1 LSTTTPANTTRTPT
15 HASTTR
21 TPTHAS
27 TTRTPTHAST
37 AVPARTTVPAAPT
50 SDGTPTAASAADTAQ
65 TASRASAAA
74 SAGTGRSGA
83 PAADGTAAAAS
94 AADTAQSASRASAAA
109 LAGTGRSGAPAADGT
124 PTAASAADTAQTASR
139 GSAAA
144 SAGTTVSGA
153 PAADGTAA
161 AASAAGIAPAAGR
174 GSVAV
179 PDGAVGSSRVGGA
192 GFPGGPVAGPPS
204 PPVLPPG
211 VPGAAVRP
219 RRADAPHAVI
229 GAEVWHTEWARPLL
243 ERLDVRTVIA
253 DERLPCER
261 VLDTLAAQS
270 VAFVCEE
277 LPVSG
282 LAAMTWAARRTEVLR
297 RDDPLLGVVFMVEDH
312 RALDPRALGP
322 LVRTLSP
329 GDTDLPHFLAEV
341 QRVRHEYHWELRNRR
356 PGGRPAGAA
365 TAPPARW
372 TGTVPNFNVKHPSML
387 LPYALLSAR
396 TGRDVYCE
404 ISPQEALLFVAD
416 SGGRGPAPAVAEVF
430 RTLRQDVDRLNTAL
444 GSRLRLHLDHA
455 DDYEVVEAACEAGF
469 DSVMVDGS
477 GRTLHQNVLFT
488 NAATELA
495 RRYGVLVE
503 GEIGSIDGAGLR
515 KWNKTTLSDFTR
527 FVENTDL
534 DLVGAHVGQFHSFD
548 YGFATTRRSLAEV
561 GLLDDRAT
569 GDDLHAF
576 AEACTRVEKDLT
588 DAGLPG
594 YSAEHRLV
602 AELARRAT
610 TQGDGS
616 QAGSQAGPRLD
627 AVFREARTRVP
638 VFQRPLL
645 DALEKEWLEQR
656 LAKARRKT
664 ELWDEVFAT
673 EPAREHRYAAID
685 HGLVQALT
693 GVLEGTGR
701 ALVVHGGSSLS
712 RVDLASLP
720 AHGVARVNFGSGV
733 YADYLEALR
742 AHLPMDLA
750 AHLNSPMGEGT
761 WKHVRRMSYLAEA
774 TRDWRSWTDAPPSFV
789 DTFVSRLERC
799 YAAPLRGRTPAQAQG
814 GRS

>member
-1 LSTTTPANTTRTPT
+1 AGTAGAEP
-15 HASTTR
+15 
-21 TPTHAS
+21 
-27 TTRTPTHAST
+27 HAST
-37 AVPARTTVPAAPT
+37 ATSASTAAPA
-50 SDGTPTAASAADTAQ
+50 GTAGAEPH
-65 TASRASAAA
+65 ASAAA
-74 SAGTGRSGA
+74 SASTAVSAATA
-83 PAADGTAAAAS
+83 PASTAIPAIPAD
-94 AADTAQSASRASAAA
+94 AAA
-109 LAGTGRSGAPAADGT
+109 L
-124 PTAASAADTAQTASR
+124 
-139 GSAAA
+139 GS
-144 SAGTTVSGA
+144 
-153 PAADGTAA
+153 P
-161 AASAAGIAPAAGR
+161 
-174 GSVAV
+174 
-179 PDGAVGSSRVGGA
+179 
-192 GFPGGPVAGPPS
+192 AGPITRLGPR
-204 PPVLPPG
+204 PPLPYG

-219 RRADAPHAVI
+219 RRSAAPHAVI
-229 GAEVWHTEWARPLL
+229 SAEVWHTEWARPLL
-243 ERLDVRTVIA
+243 ERLGLRTVIA
-253 DERLPCER
+253 DERLSCER

-270 VAFVCEE
+270 VAFVCEG

-282 LAAMTWAARRTEVLR
+282 LAAVTWAARRTEALR

-329 GDTDLPHFLAEV
+329 GDTDLPDFLAEV
-341 QRVRHEYHWELRNRR
+341 QRVRHEYHWEVRNRR
-356 PGGRPAGAA
+356 PGKPSAGE
-365 TAPPARW
+365 TAPPPARW

-387 LPYALLSAR
+387 LPYAMLSAR
-396 TGRDVYCE
+396 TRRDVYCE

-416 SGGRGPAPAVAEVF
+416 SVGRGPVEAVAEVF
-430 RTLRQDVDRLNTAL
+430 RTLRQDVDRLNTEL

-455 DDYEVVEAACEAGF
+455 DDYEVIQAACEAGV

-488 NAATELA
+488 NAATQLA

-515 KWNKTTLSDFTR
+515 KWNKTTTSDFTR

-548 YGFATTRRSLAEV
+548 YGFAATRRSLAQV

-576 AEACTRVEKDLT
+576 AEACARVEQDLT

-602 AELARRAT
+602 AALARRAT
-610 TQGDGS
+610 TQGDGTD
-616 QAGSQAGPRLD
+616 AGPRLD

-645 DALEKEWLEQR
+645 DALEKEWLERR

-673 EPAREHRYAAID
+673 EPVREHRYAAID

-693 GVLEGTGR
+693 SVLEGTGR

-742 AHLPMDLA
+742 AHLPVDLTGG
-750 AHLNSPMGEGT
+750 LNSPTGQGT

-774 TRDWRSWTDAPPSFV
+774 TRDWQSWTDAPPSFV

-799 YAAPLRGRTPAQAQG
+799 YAAPLRGRTPAQARG

>member
-1 LSTTTPANTTRTPT
+1 MSVTSTRDKGRTRTLIP
-15 HASTTR
+15 
-21 TPTHAS
+21 
-27 TTRTPTHAST
+27 
-37 AVPARTTVPAAPT
+37 
-50 SDGTPTAASAADTAQ
+50 Q
-65 TASRASAAA
+65 
-74 SAGTGRSGA
+74 
-83 PAADGTAAAAS
+83 
-94 AADTAQSASRASAAA
+94 
-109 LAGTGRSGAPAADGT
+109 
-124 PTAASAADTAQTASR
+124 
-139 GSAAA
+139 
-144 SAGTTVSGA
+144 
-153 PAADGTAA
+153 
-161 AASAAGIAPAAGR
+161 
-174 GSVAV
+174 
-179 PDGAVGSSRVGGA
+179 
-192 GFPGGPVAGPPS
+192 PP
-204 PPVLPPG
+204 LPPG
-211 VPGAAVRP
+211 VPGVLSAAVRP
-219 RRADAPHAVI
+219 RRNDVPHAVI
-229 GAEVWHTEWARPLL
+229 SAEVWHTEWARDLV
-243 ERLDVRTVIA
+243 ERLALRTVIA
-253 DERLPCER
+253 DERLSCER

-282 LAAMTWAARRTEVLR
+282 LAAMTWAARRTEALR
-297 RDDPLLGVVFMVEDH
+297 RDDPLLGVVFMVEDP

-329 GDTDLPHFLAEV
+329 GDTDLPGFLAEV
-341 QRVRHEYHWELRNRR
+341 QRVRREFHWEARNRR
-356 PGGRPAGAA
+356 PASRPAGEAA
-365 TAPPARW
+365 ARPARW
-372 TGTVPNFNVKHPSML
+372 AGTVPNFNVKHPSML

-396 TGRDVYCE
+396 TRREVYCE
-404 ISPQEALLFVAD
+404 VSPQEALLFVAD
-416 SGGRGPAPAVAEVF
+416 SVGRGPAAAVAEVF
-430 RTLRQDVDRLNTAL
+430 RTLRQDVDRLNSAL

-455 DDYEVVEAACEAGF
+455 DDYEVVQAACEAGF

-515 KWNKTTLSDFTR
+515 KWNKTTPGDFTR
-527 FVENTDL
+527 FAEDTDL
-534 DLVGAHVGQFHSFD
+534 DLIGAHVGQFHSFD
-548 YGFATTRRSLAEV
+548 YGFAATRRSLAEV

-576 AEACTRVEKDLT
+576 TEACASVEKELN

-594 YSAEHRLV
+594 YSAEHRLL
-602 AELARRAT
+602 AALARRAT
-610 TQGDGS
+610 TEGD
-616 QAGSQAGPRLD
+616 GPRLD
-627 AVFREARTRVP
+627 AVFQEMRARVP
-638 VFQRPLL
+638 VYQRPLL
-645 DALEKEWLEQR
+645 DALEKEWLERR

-685 HGLVQALT
+685 HGLVQTLT
-693 GVLEGTGR
+693 KVLDGTGR
-701 ALVVHGGSSLS
+701 ALVVHGGTSLS

-742 AHLPMDLA
+742 AHLPVDVNA
-750 AHLNSPMGEGT
+750 ATGEGT
-761 WKHVRRMSYLAEA
+761 WKHLRRMSYLAEA

-799 YAAPLRGRTPAQAQG
+799 YAAPLRGRTPEQAQG

>member
-1 LSTTTPANTTRTPT
+1 MSTAGPASVPDTVGAARPAT
-15 HASTTR
+15 HAG
-21 TPTHAS
+21 
-27 TTRTPTHAST
+27 
-37 AVPARTTVPAAPT
+37 VPAV
-50 SDGTPTAASAADTAQ
+50 ADTAGIGSAA
-65 TASRASAAA
+65 TRAGASAVADTAGVAA
-74 SAGTGRSGA
+74 AAARAGTGVAAGTAGSAAVLA
-83 PAADGTAAAAS
+83 PVDTADTAIAGTAAPDS
-94 AADTAQSASRASAAA
+94 P
-109 LAGTGRSGAPAADGT
+109 GRPAT
-124 PTAASAADTAQTASR
+124 NRSTR
-139 GSAAA
+139 
-144 SAGTTVSGA
+144 
-153 PAADGTAA
+153 
-161 AASAAGIAPAAGR
+161 
-174 GSVAV
+174 
-179 PDGAVGSSRVGGA
+179 
-192 GFPGGPVAGPPS
+192 PP
-204 PPVLPPG
+204 LPPG
-211 VPGAAVRP
+211 VLRAVVRP
-219 RRADAPHAVI
+219 RGADVPHAVI
-229 GAEVWHTEWARPLL
+229 SAEVWHTEWARPLL
-243 ERLDVRTVIA
+243 ERLGLRTVIA
-253 DERLPCER
+253 DERLSCER

-282 LAAMTWAARRTEVLR
+282 LAAMTWAARRTEALR
-297 RDDPLLGVVFMVEDH
+297 RDDPLLGVVFMVEDP

-329 GDTDLPHFLAEV
+329 GDTDLPGFLAEV
-341 QRVRHEYHWELRNRR
+341 QRVRHEFHWELRNRR
-356 PGGRPAGAA
+356 PA
-365 TAPPARW
+365 APPAREAAAPPVRW

-396 TGRDVYCE
+396 TRREVYCE

-416 SGGRGPAPAVAEVF
+416 SVGRGPAAAVAGVF
-430 RTLRQDVDRLNTAL
+430 STLRQDVDRLNTAL

-455 DDYEVVEAACEAGF
+455 DDHEVIQAACEAGF

-527 FVENTDL
+527 FVEDTDL

-548 YGFATTRRSLAEV
+548 YGFAATRRSLAEV
-561 GLLDDRAT
+561 GLMDDRAT

-576 AEACTRVEKDLT
+576 AEACARVEKDLT
-588 DAGLPG
+588 DSGLPG

-602 AELARRAT
+602 AALARRAT
-610 TQGDGS
+610 TEATKEAAPNATAEG
-616 QAGSQAGPRLD
+616 AGPDSGPRLD
-627 AVFREARTRVP
+627 AVFREARARVP

-645 DALEKEWLEQR
+645 DALEREWLERR
-656 LAKARRKT
+656 LAKVRRKT

-685 HGLVQALT
+685 HGLVQTLT
-693 GVLEGTGR
+693 GVLRGTGR
-701 ALVVHGGSSLS
+701 ALVVHGGSSIS

-742 AHLPMDLA
+742 AHLPVDLTPGSDA
-750 AHLNSPMGEGT
+750 PTGDGT

-799 YAAPLRGRTPAQAQG
+799 YAAPLRGRTPAEAPG

>member
-1 LSTTTPANTTRTPT
+1 MTATTPAAAPAPETT
-15 HASTTR
+15 AS
-21 TPTHAS
+21 
-27 TTRTPTHAST
+27 
-37 AVPARTTVPAAPT
+37 PART
-50 SDGTPTAASAADTAQ
+50 
-65 TASRASAAA
+65 
-74 SAGTGRSGA
+74 
-83 PAADGTAAAAS
+83 
-94 AADTAQSASRASAAA
+94 
-109 LAGTGRSGAPAADGT
+109 
-124 PTAASAADTAQTASR
+124 
-139 GSAAA
+139 
-144 SAGTTVSGA
+144 
-153 PAADGTAA
+153 
-161 AASAAGIAPAAGR
+161 
-174 GSVAV
+174 
-179 PDGAVGSSRVGGA
+179 
-192 GFPGGPVAGPPS
+192 PVAGSGS
-204 PPVLPPG
+204 PGTGPVLRRPLPPG
-211 VPGAAVRP
+211 VPGAASRP

-229 GAEVWHTEWARPLL
+229 AAEVWHTEWARPLL
-243 ERLDVRTVIA
+243 ERLGLRTVIA
-253 DERLPCER
+253 DERLSCER

-282 LAAMTWAARRTEVLR
+282 LAAMTWAARRTEALR

-329 GDTDLPHFLAEV
+329 GDTDLPAFLDEV
-341 QRVRHEYHWELRNRR
+341 RRARHEFHWELRNRR
-356 PGGRPAGAA
+356 PGTPPAGRTQAS
-365 TAPPARW
+365 PARW
-372 TGTVPNFNVKHPSML
+372 SGTVPNFNVKHPSML

-396 TGRDVYCE
+396 TRRDVYCE

-416 SGGRGPAPAVAEVF
+416 SADRGPVAAVDRVF
-430 RTLRQDVDRLNTAL
+430 RTLRRDVDQLNTAL

-455 DDYEVVEAACEAGF
+455 DDHEVVQAACEAGF

-515 KWNKTTLSDFTR
+515 KWNKTTTSDFTR

-548 YGFATTRRSLAEV
+548 YGFAATRRAMAEAA
-561 GLLDDRAT
+561 LLDDRAT

-576 AEACTRVEKDLT
+576 AEACARVEKDLT
-588 DAGLPG
+588 DSGLPA

-602 AELARRAT
+602 AALARRAT
-610 TQGDGS
+610 TEGDG
-616 QAGSQAGPRLD
+616 ADAGPRLD

-645 DALEKEWLEQR
+645 DALEREWLERR

-664 ELWDEVFAT
+664 GLWDEVFAVD
-673 EPAREHRYAAID
+673 PARGHRYAAID
-685 HGLVQALT
+685 HGLVRAFT
-693 GVLEGTGR
+693 GVLDGTGR

-720 AHGVARVNFGSGV
+720 GHGVARVNFGSTV

-742 AHLPMDLA
+742 AHLPVDLTTDPD
-750 AHLNSPMGEGT
+750 SPAGDGT

-774 TRDWRSWTDAPPSFV
+774 TREWRSWTEAPPSFV
-789 DTFVSRLERC
+789 ETFVSRLERC
-799 YAAPLRGRTPAQAQG
+799 YAAPLRGRTPAEAPG

>member
-1 LSTTTPANTTRTPT
+1 MTRRSAAATADAAGTAARTSTATP
-15 HASTTR
+15 ASTTA
-21 TPTHAS
+21 PSA
-27 TTRTPTHAST
+27 T
-37 AVPARTTVPAAPT
+37 AQAAPAIPA
-50 SDGTPTAASAADTAQ
+50 GATA
-65 TASRASAAA
+65 
-74 SAGTGRSGA
+74 
-83 PAADGTAAAAS
+83 P
-94 AADTAQSASRASAAA
+94 
-109 LAGTGRSGAPAADGT
+109 
-124 PTAASAADTAQTASR
+124 
-139 GSAAA
+139 GSPM
-144 SAGTTVSGA
+144 TRLI
-153 PAADGTAA
+153 P
-161 AASAAGIAPAAGR
+161 R
-174 GSVAV
+174 
-179 PDGAVGSSRVGGA
+179 
-192 GFPGGPVAGPPS
+192 PP
-204 PPVLPPG
+204 LPPG
-211 VPGAAVRP
+211 VPGAAERP
-219 RRADAPHAVI
+219 HRADAPHAVI
-229 GAEVWHTEWARPLL
+229 GAEVWHTEWARQLL
-243 ERLDVRTVIA
+243 ERLGLRTVIA
-253 DERLPCER
+253 DERLSCER

-282 LAAMTWAARRTEVLR
+282 LAAMTWAARRTEALR
-297 RDDPLLGVVFMVEDH
+297 RNDPLLGVVFMVEDH

-322 LVRTLSP
+322 LVRTLTP
-329 GDTDLPHFLAEV
+329 GDTDLPDFLAEV
-341 QRVRHEYHWELRNRR
+341 QGVRREYHWELRNRR
-356 PGGRPAGAA
+356 PGTRPAGEAA
-365 TAPPARW
+365 APPARW

-396 TGRDVYCE
+396 TRRDVYCE
-404 ISPQEALLFVAD
+404 ISPQEALLFVAG
-416 SGGRGPAPAVAEVF
+416 SAGRGPVAAVAEVF
-430 RTLRQDVDRLNTAL
+430 GTLRQDVDRLNTAL

-455 DDYEVVEAACEAGF
+455 DDYEVVQAACEAGF

-495 RRYGVLVE
+495 RRYDVLVE

-548 YGFATTRRSLAEV
+548 YGFAATRRSLATV

-576 AEACTRVEKDLT
+576 AEACARVEKDLN

-602 AELARRAT
+602 AALARRAT
-610 TQGDGS
+610 TEGDGPD
-616 QAGSQAGPRLD
+616 AGPRLD

-742 AHLPMDLA
+742 AQLPVDLA
-750 AHLNSPMGEGT
+750 ADLAGDLNSPTGMGT

-789 DTFVSRLERC
+789 ETFVSRLERC
-799 YAAPLRGRTPAQAQG
+799 YAAPLRGRTPAEAQG
-814 GRS
+814 GRR

>member
-1 LSTTTPANTTRTPT
+1 M
-15 HASTTR
+15 
-21 TPTHAS
+21 
-27 TTRTPTHAST
+27 
-37 AVPARTTVPAAPT
+37 
-50 SDGTPTAASAADTAQ
+50 G
-65 TASRASAAA
+65 
-74 SAGTGRSGA
+74 
-83 PAADGTAAAAS
+83 
-94 AADTAQSASRASAAA
+94 
-109 LAGTGRSGAPAADGT
+109 
-124 PTAASAADTAQTASR
+124 
-139 GSAAA
+139 
-144 SAGTTVSGA
+144 
-153 PAADGTAA
+153 
-161 AASAAGIAPAAGR
+161 
-174 GSVAV
+174 
-179 PDGAVGSSRVGGA
+179 
-192 GFPGGPVAGPPS
+192 
-204 PPVLPPG
+204 
-211 VPGAAVRP
+211 
-219 RRADAPHAVI
+219 
-229 GAEVWHTEWARPLL
+229 
-243 ERLDVRTVIA
+243 
-253 DERLPCER
+253 
-261 VLDTLAAQS
+261 
-270 VAFVCEE
+270 
-277 LPVSG
+277 
-282 LAAMTWAARRTEVLR
+282 WAARRTEALR
-297 RDDPLLGVVFMVEDH
+297 RDDPLLGVVFLVEDD

-329 GDTDLPHFLAEV
+329 GDTDLPDFLAEV
-341 QRVRHEYHWELRNRR
+341 QRVRREFHWELRNRR
-356 PGGRPAGAA
+356 PGALPPGTA
-365 TAPPARW
+365 TPPPARW

-396 TGRDVYCE
+396 TRREVYCE

-416 SGGRGPAPAVAEVF
+416 SAARGPAAAVAEVF

-455 DDYEVVEAACEAGF
+455 DDHEVIQAACEAGF

-515 KWNKTTLSDFTR
+515 KWNKTTTGDFAR

-534 DLVGAHVGQFHSFD
+534 DLIGAHVGQFHSFD
-548 YGFATTRRSLAEV
+548 YGFAGTRRSLAEV

-576 AEACTRVEKDLT
+576 AEACARVEQDLT
-588 DAGLPG
+588 DAGLPR

-602 AELARRAT
+602 AALARRAAT
-610 TQGDGS
+610 EDEV
-616 QAGSQAGPRLD
+616 PRLD
-627 AVFREARTRVP
+627 AVFREARSRVP

-645 DALEKEWLEQR
+645 DALEREWLERR
-656 LAKARRKT
+656 LAKTRRKT

-693 GVLEGTGR
+693 GALEGTGR

-712 RVDLASLP
+712 RVDLTTLP
-720 AHGVARVNFGSGV
+720 GHGVARVNFGSGV

-742 AHLPMDLA
+742 AQLPADLA
-750 AHLNSPMGEGT
+750 ADLPEGLNSLTGEGT

-774 TRDWRSWTDAPPSFV
+774 TRDWRSWTEAPPSFV

-799 YAAPLRGRTPAQAQG
+799 YAAPLRGRTPAEAPG

>member
-1 LSTTTPANTTRTPT
+1 MSTATPAN
-15 HASTTR
+15 ASGG
-21 TPTHAS
+21 AS
-27 TTRTPTHAST
+27 VAGT
-37 AVPARTTVPAAPT
+37 ARTATHE
-50 SDGTPTAASAADTAQ
+50 SAAV
-65 TASRASAAA
+65 
-74 SAGTGRSGA
+74 
-83 PAADGTAAAAS
+83 
-94 AADTAQSASRASAAA
+94 SAS
-109 LAGTGRSGAPAADGT
+109 
-124 PTAASAADTAQTASR
+124 
-139 GSAAA
+139 
-144 SAGTTVSGA
+144 TTVSGA
-153 PAADGTAA
+153 ASGQVSTTVSGAASGQVGATVSGAATAQAGTAIPR
-161 AASAAGIAPAAGR
+161 GVTAPD
-174 GSVAV
+174 S
-179 PDGAVGSSRVGGA
+179 P
-192 GFPGGPVAGPPS
+192 AGPMTRLIPR
-204 PPVLPPG
+204 PPLPPG

-229 GAEVWHTEWARPLL
+229 GAEVWHTGWARSLL
-243 ERLDVRTVIA
+243 ERLELRTVIA
-253 DERLPCER
+253 DERLSCER

-282 LAAMTWAARRTEVLR
+282 LAAMTWAARRTEALR
-297 RDDPLLGVVFMVEDH
+297 RDDPLLGVVFMVEGH

-329 GDTDLPHFLAEV
+329 GDTDLPDFLAEV

-356 PGGRPAGAA
+356 PGPLPAGEAV
-365 TAPPARW
+365 APPARW

-387 LPYALLSAR
+387 LPYALLSAHTR
-396 TGRDVYCE
+396 RDVYCE

-416 SGGRGPAPAVAEVF
+416 SVGRGPVAAVAEVF
-430 RTLRQDVDRLNTAL
+430 RTLRQDVDRLNSAL

-455 DDYEVVEAACEAGF
+455 DDYEVVQAACESGF

-515 KWNKTTLSDFTR
+515 KWNKTTMSDFTR

-548 YGFATTRRSLAEV
+548 YGFAATRRSLADV
-561 GLLDDRAT
+561 GLMDDRAA

-576 AEACTRVEKDLT
+576 AEACARVEKDLT

-602 AELARRAT
+602 AALARRAT
-610 TQGDGS
+610 TAGDGPE
-616 QAGSQAGPRLD
+616 AGPRLD

-664 ELWDEVFAT
+664 EVWDEVFAT

-701 ALVVHGGSSLS
+701 ALVVHGGSSIS

-742 AHLPMDLA
+742 AHLPVDLA
-750 AHLNSPMGEGT
+750 VDLNSLTGEGT